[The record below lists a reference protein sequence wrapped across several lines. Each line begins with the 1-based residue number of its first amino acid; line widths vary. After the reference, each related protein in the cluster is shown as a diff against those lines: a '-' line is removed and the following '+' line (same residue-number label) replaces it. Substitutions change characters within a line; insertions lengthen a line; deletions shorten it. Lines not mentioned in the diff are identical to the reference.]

1 MHDKETPM
9 SKFLKTMAVI
19 SALALFISSFTAC
32 KKDDKIQLGNGINK
46 YDIQ

>member
-9 SKFLKTMAVI
+9 NKFLKTLAVI
-19 SALALFISSFTAC
+19 SALSIFVSSFTAC
-32 KKDDKIQLGNGINK
+32 KKHDKIQLGNGINK